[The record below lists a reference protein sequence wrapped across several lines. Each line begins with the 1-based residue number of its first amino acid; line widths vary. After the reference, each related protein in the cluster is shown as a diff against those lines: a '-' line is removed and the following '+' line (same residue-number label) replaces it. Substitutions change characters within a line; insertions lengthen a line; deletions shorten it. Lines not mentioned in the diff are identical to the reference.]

1 VEHTDLRRLLL
12 VGTVSALSLTAL
24 FALFALLVGRFDDT
38 QVRIL
43 TTTGGFGLA
52 SLLAMPGTRLLEQD
66 RDVALGQLVVFMATA
81 TFVLEFWAVWIAT
94 ESNLS
99 WRALVVAVSLTTAAA
114 QIASSLAR
122 RRPSD
127 PESVG
132 LLGVAAAVF
141 AVLLAILIS
150 YAALEKI
157 HEGGYYRLLAAV
169 AVVDV
174 LFVTLQAAVRRFG
187 AAPATVV
194 APGPSLTPSA
204 TGFVCV
210 LADGRRVRPPISTR
224 DLPSAVAA
232 ALRELERRGER
243 VRTIELGEG

>member
-1 VEHTDLRRLLL
+1 GIVEIVPVIGPLAAGALAIGVGFTASWHTALAAGVCVFAVRMLEDYVVLPKVLGEATGLSPL
-12 VGTVSALSLTAL
+12 VVLFSVSAITIL
-24 FALFALLVGRFDDT
+24 FG
-38 QVRIL
+38 
-43 TTTGGFGLA
+43 GLA

-127 PESVG
+127 PEAVG

-141 AVLLAILIS
+141 AVLLAI
-150 YAALEKI
+150 
-157 HEGGYYRLLAAV
+157 
-169 AVVDV
+169 
-174 LFVTLQAAVRRFG
+174 
-187 AAPATVV
+187 
-194 APGPSLTPSA
+194 
-204 TGFVCV
+204 
-210 LADGRRVRPPISTR
+210 
-224 DLPSAVAA
+224 
-232 ALRELERRGER
+232 
-243 VRTIELGEG
+243 